1 MNILLN
7 KNQKLVAIISLFFGA
22 LILSACGSGTGE
34 NILGGAGGLGD
45 DATASAA
52 VETAEP
58 VVEVPTETPI
68 PFPTGH
74 IVFVSDRDGAM
85 NLYMASPDGIE
96 QTRLT
101 MADAKDPSVSPD
113 GTKVAFVS
121 TIDNNMDIY
130 ILDIPSRN
138 ITRVTDAIEKDSAP
152 SWSPDGTRLAF
163 ESFRDGNFEIY
174 ITNVDGSN
182 VIRLTNDPAGDSN
195 PIWSPRSDEIAFVS
209 NRFGNADILIL
220 TPNGSVST
228 LTTNVAPDSAPAWSP
243 DASMIAFK
251 TYSDKLANICLIG
264 RDGLNQ
270 RCVTNAPSEYS
281 APIWSPNGVTVAVS
295 AKQSAGYGITIFNIN
310 DGSVAELYSESVEP
324 LGTPIWSPD
333 GLRVAFQAQTEG
345 NMELYMATVATNE
358 FLRITSTLAFDGE
371 PAWTSQ

>member
-1 MNILLN
+1 MNIWLN
-7 KNQKLVAIISLFFGA
+7 KKQKLVAIISLFFGA
-22 LILSACGSGTGE
+22 LTLSACGSGTSE
-34 NILGGAGGLGD
+34 NLIGVGGLAD
-45 DATASAA
+45 EPTASAA

-68 PFPTGH
+68 PMPSGH
-74 IVFVSDRDGAM
+74 IVFVSDRDGVM
-85 NLYMASPDGIE
+85 NLYMASPDGVE
-96 QTRLT
+96 QIRLT
-101 MADAKDPSVSPD
+101 LSDAKDPSVSPD

-121 TIDNNMDIY
+121 TVDNNMDIY

-138 ITRVTDAIEKDSAP
+138 ITRVTDALEKDSAP
-152 SWSPDGTRLAF
+152 SWSPDGSRLAF

-174 ITNVDGSN
+174 ITNIDGSN

-220 TPNGSVST
+220 TTNGSVST

-251 TYSDKLANICLIG
+251 TYSDTLANICLIG

-270 RCVTNAPSEYS
+270 RCVTTAPSEYS
-281 APIWSPNGVTVAVS
+281 APIWSPNGATVAVS
-295 AKQSAGYGITIFNIN
+295 AKQSAGHGITIFNIS
-310 DGSVAELYSESVEP
+310 DGSVVELNSASVEP

-358 FLRITSTLAFDGE
+358 FLRITSTPAFDGE

>member
-1 MNILLN
+1 MNIRLN
-7 KNQKLVAIISLFFGA
+7 KMQKLAAIISLFFGT
-22 LILSACGSGTGE
+22 LLLSACGSTGD
-34 NILGGAGGLGD
+34 LGLQGAANLD
-45 DATASAA
+45 ETSTATTLPETVESA
-52 VETAEP
+52 T
-58 VVEVPTETPI
+58 EVPTATPI
-68 PFPTGH
+68 PFPSGH
-74 IVFVSDRDGAM
+74 VIFVSDRDGSM
-85 NLYMASPDGIE
+85 NLYMSSPDGVE

-101 MADAKDPSVSPD
+101 FSDAKDPSVSPD

-130 ILDIPSRN
+130 ILDILSRN
-138 ITRVTDAIEKDSAP
+138 VTRVTDALEKDSAP
-152 SWSPDGTRLAF
+152 SWSPDGNRLAF

-174 ITNVDGSN
+174 ITNIDGSN
-182 VIRLTNDPAGDSN
+182 VIRLTDDPAGDSN
-195 PIWSPRSDEIAFVS
+195 PIWSPSSDEIAFVS

-220 TPNGSVST
+220 STNGTVST

-264 RDGLNQ
+264 RNGLNQ
-270 RCVTNAPSEYS
+270 RCVTAAPSEYS
-281 APIWSPNGVTVAVS
+281 APIWSPNGTTVAVS
-295 AKQSAGYGITIFNIN
+295 AKQSAGYGLTLFNVS
-310 DGSVAELYSESVEP
+310 DGSSVELYSAGVEP

-345 NMELYMATVATNE
+345 NMELFMATVATNE
-358 FLRITSTLAFDGE
+358 FFRITSTLAFDGE